1 MSCIV
6 LLAIMINSPA
16 DDFYSA
22 DLHIPGPSEQVAHKP
37 ASNEQVLKAKAV
49 KQKKGAPKPAPKPT
63 AAITT
68 RYAASTNIK
77 LMLT

>member
-1 MSCIV
+1 MMMS
-6 LLAIMINSPA
+6 NSLYIY
-16 DDFYSA
+16 DSA